1 MEIFSIDKVSILD
14 IYTTDSDLKNR
25 LFGMETYTD
34 SVLDEHLFSS
44 ELYLEATD
52 EHLGGNIDGWAT
64 HHLED
69 LKQICDLCAEKECS
83 YFRIIDNP

>member
-14 IYTTDSDLKNR
+14 IYTIDSDLKNR
-25 LFGMETYTD
+25 LIGLETYSD

-44 ELYLEATD
+44 ELYIEMTD
-52 EHLGGNIDGWAT
+52 EHLGDIERFSQKQLD
-64 HHLED
+64 D
-69 LKQICDLCAEKECS
+69 LKQLCDLCAEKECS